1 LIKYG
6 IITHCF
12 IDGYSRLVVG
22 IQAVDN
28 NRADTVLWLF
38 RGAIRQFGRPSR
50 VRGDYGVENVEVAR
64 DQENANGF
72 NRGSYIFGK

>member
-1 LIKYG
+1 M
-6 IITHCF
+6 ITHCF
-12 IDGYSRLVVG
+12 VDGFSRLVVG
-22 IQAVDN
+22 IHVVDN
-28 NRADTVLWLF
+28 NRADSVLRLF
-38 RGAIRQFGRPSR
+38 QSSINQYGRPSR